1 MAHPKAMYKQT
12 SEGMT
17 QEVARSPEEQS
28 ELASKGWSPHPEDAR
43 LVYANTK
50 EEEPEA
56 KEERK
61 SLLDMSK
68 KELEVYAR
76 TLGVELDRRKSK
88 ANMLKE
94 LEEMLK

>member
-1 MAHPKAMYKQT
+1 MPHPKAMYKQT
-12 SEGMT
+12 IEGMT
-17 QEVARSPEEQS
+17 QEVAMSPEEQS
-28 ELASKGWSPHPEDAR
+28 ELSSKGWSPHPEDAR
-43 LVYANTK
+43 LVYANAK
-50 EEEPEA
+50 KEEPEP

-61 SLLDMSK
+61 SLLVMTK